1 MNPTDDQARS
11 QPSSKRGQT
20 MVEFALTLPILLLLM
35 FGVIEFARIFHA
47 WITLQNAART
57 AARYAITGNWDEE
70 SVARAIGYDTYAV
83 GQPDYRPPGDSLRRQ
98 AVLDALV
105 PCVADGADPLF
116 AAHWGKP
123 DCDPGD
129 EDDQGLRTDL
139 ARLPSIVERARQ
151 GARGISMRDGDHIV
165 GLQNPYTGLDVVMNG
180 PAPNEDERGWFHVW
194 ICSDRRVVNSDGDA
208 PRYTYEGDNRDNRR
222 CELNEAPLIGGN
234 QYDAGGPG
242 DAVEIIVHFNH
253 PLITP
258 LGLVDYVPLQA
269 RRVMI
274 NESFRSTRVVNL
286 PSSLLGATWTPSHTF
301 TPTDTPPPTDTPVPT
316 STATDTPEPTLPPS
330 EEPTLPPVCTD
341 LTFASTNPVQLV
353 GDALQVNVVNHGT
366 APFFLSGAEVH
377 WRPRSAFG
385 GMYAY
390 EMRLLGRASLWLGND
405 AGGSGPERIVS
416 LLNPYVWLSGPP
428 DYSERRID
436 AGATSWQM
444 RFANGP
450 STLSNY
456 FRTGDFTGT
465 RLMFSTSWGGDSK
478 DCILSLSDL
487 PLPTSTPDT
496 PTPQPVCRDYRVN
509 WGAFESNG
517 VVRYTITNTGTALG
531 YITGFS
537 INWNTY
543 DRSAI
548 RNKVRLDSVSARGA
562 HAWDYPRTIVIWD
575 APGSSSTP
583 PVSRNTSH
591 TPDWKTTVVIMPG
604 ETVDVWLEFNGTT
617 RRLDQ
622 EGFFRSDFNGT
633 TFTLNHDC
641 NRQGPQTPTPTVTNT
656 PKPTNTPTKT
666 PVPTATKPKP
676 PTATYT
682 ATIPPTATKK
692 SPTATKVPT
701 KTNTP
706 TKTPIALPTQPGSE

>member
-1 MNPTDDQARS
+1 MS
-11 QPSSKRGQT
+11 
-20 MVEFALTLPILLLLM
+20 
-35 FGVIEFARIFHA
+35 
-47 WITLQNAART
+47 AAGST
-57 AARYAITGNWDEE
+57 
-70 SVARAIGYDTYAV
+70 
-83 GQPDYRPPGDSLRRQ
+83 
-98 AVLDALV
+98 
-105 PCVADGADPLF
+105 
-116 AAHWGKP
+116 
-123 DCDPGD
+123 
-129 EDDQGLRTDL
+129 
-139 ARLPSIVERARQ
+139 
-151 GARGISMRDGDHIV
+151 
-165 GLQNPYTGLDVVMNG
+165 
-180 PAPNEDERGWFHVW
+180 W

-377 WRPRSAFG
+377 CPAGAFG

-496 PTPQPVCRDYRVN
+496 PTPQPVCQDYRVN
-509 WGAFESNG
+509 WGAFGSNG

-531 YITGFS
+531 YITRLLDQLEHLRPARPYGTRCGWTAS
-537 INWNTY
+537 RRARARLGLPTH
-543 DRSAI
+543 DRDLGRAGQLQHAAG
-548 RNKVRLDSVSARGA
+548 VAQYFA
-562 HAWDYPRTIVIWD
+562 HAGLEDDRGDHAGRNGRRVAGVQRHDQTVG
-575 APGSSSTP
+575 PGGVLP
-583 PVSRNTSH
+583 LGLQRH
-591 TPDWKTTVVIMPG
+591 
-604 ETVDVWLEFNGTT
+604 DVHVE
-617 RRLDQ
+617 
-622 EGFFRSDFNGT
+622 
-633 TFTLNHDC
+633 
-641 NRQGPQTPTPTVTNT
+641 P
-656 PKPTNTPTKT
+656 
-666 PVPTATKPKP
+666 
-676 PTATYT
+676 
-682 ATIPPTATKK
+682 
-692 SPTATKVPT
+692 
-701 KTNTP
+701 
-706 TKTPIALPTQPGSE
+706 